1 VLDLG
6 PLALDQR
13 FKDVLGR
20 LDHREALDMAIGEAT
35 QHRDKVELAGQL
47 QANGVPAAPVMDVG
61 NQFESE
67 HFRDRGVFTEAHHD
81 AVGYELVQALPW
93 KTARVDRGQFR
104 RPAPYMG
111 RDNKAVFG
119 DMLGMS
125 DAEISALQQKGV
137 LF

>member
-1 VLDLG
+1 
-6 PLALDQR
+6 
-13 FKDVLGR
+13 
-20 LDHREALDMAIGEAT
+20 
-35 QHRDKVELAGQL
+35 
-47 QANGVPAAPVMDVG
+47 MDVG

-93 KTARVDRGQFR
+93 KTARVGRGQFR

-111 RDNKAVFG
+111 RDNRVVFG
-119 DMLGMS
+119 EMLGMS
-125 DAEISALQQKGV
+125 DAEIEALQEKGV